1 MDKQSKYRL
10 FLSVVLNS
18 LINHSVSVKSVLFA
32 MEEFKHIQYS
42 FTSSSTYNSRIT
54 ELTEDTL
61 KFTLRGVD
69 ASIANGL
76 RRIMIAEVCFGSKF

>member
-18 LINHSVSVKSVLFA
+18 LINHSVGVKSVLFA

-54 ELTEDTL
+54 ELTED
-61 KFTLRGVD
+61 